1 MNTASTHSP
10 SIRALSAHDLDGV
23 VAIDAAIG
31 GRVRRTYFERRLK
44 AALAQPEWH
53 VQLGASDESGLVGF
67 ILARRVEGEFGR
79 TGTSLRLE
87 VLGVRADR
95 QSLGVGHRLLSALL
109 AYAAR
114 HGVTDL
120 RTTAAW
126 HEHGMLRWLHAMAF
140 DLSPDLVLECGVA
153 RGYRAERDD
162 ALDLPAAQ
170 TPGHET
176 DYGAPE
182 SNDHERVERTRCDV
196 RAMHPDDLPRILRID
211 REITGRNRS
220 AYIEGKLDEAMRD
233 SAIRVSLTARL
244 EGAIVGFLMAR
255 ADLGDFGRVEPVV
268 VLDTI
273 GVDPRYGRRGVGHA
287 LVSQLF
293 ANLEALHIDRVE
305 TVVSPNDLSLLAFLL
320 DAGFLRSP
328 RLSFVRSV

>member
-1 MNTASTHSP
+1 MT
-10 SIRALSAHDLDGV
+10 
-23 VAIDAAIG
+23 
-31 GRVRRTYFERRLK
+31 
-44 AALAQPEWH
+44 
-53 VQLGASDESGLVGF
+53 
-67 ILARRVEGEFGR
+67 
-79 TGTSLRLE
+79 
-87 VLGVRADR
+87 
-95 QSLGVGHRLLSALL
+95 
-109 AYAAR
+109 
-114 HGVTDL
+114 
-120 RTTAAW
+120 
-126 HEHGMLRWLHAMAF
+126 
-140 DLSPDLVLECGVA
+140 

-176 DYGAPE
+176 DYGASE
-182 SNDHERVERTRCDV
+182 ANDHERVERTRCDV

-255 ADLGDFGRVEPVV
+255 ADLGDFGRVEPVA

-273 GVDPRYGRRGVGHA
+273 GVDPRYGRHGVGHA

-305 TVVSPNDLSLLAFLL
+305 TVVVPSDLSLLAFLL
-320 DAGFLRSP
+320 DAP
-328 RLSFVRSV
+328 RLGNRRRAIQ